1 MTLVALC
8 LGFGPVSMA
17 IAWTL
22 RFAPLDHSTGTAV
35 ALIPATSALVTP
47 QFLRILVTGNQLLL
61 GVESPHIR
69 AIDFRPP
76 VDFKQPA
83 SSTLPA
89 AAGLPA
95 FRSRYHLRGPEAFLL
110 RLPQTVVGQTLQ

>member
-22 RFAPLDHSTGTAV
+22 RFAPLDHAGTAV
-35 ALIPATSALVTP
+35 VLIPSTSAPATP
-47 QFLRILVTGNQLLL
+47 QFLRILVTGNQLIL
-61 GVESPHIR
+61 GVEFPHIR
-69 AIDFRPP
+69 AIDFRPS

-83 SSTLPA
+83 SSALPSTA
-89 AAGLPA
+89 SLPA
-95 FRSRYHLRGPEAFLL
+95 FRSRYYLRGPEALLL
-110 RLPQTVVGQTLQ
+110 RRRQTVVGPTLQ